1 MHQPEIRSPVGR
13 LPRQIAPGDLY
24 GSRSRVDWLIFGTDT
39 GDGRQRMRT
48 LRFLMAAGSS
58 LFIAGLFGLGYALD
72 FLPLEVFAEASAMI
86 ACCVVVFFVLFRT
99 RWNLRFP
106 DPSLTFLQ
114 ILASVL
120 VTSWVLYHA
129 GEARTIYLLV
139 YMVSFL
145 FGLFQFH
152 AGKLALLAGVMLGS
166 YGAVVLLLA
175 LHQPGSVNMGL
186 EVLRFLVLGAV
197 LGWFAV
203 MGGYIQ
209 KLRARLRHAR
219 DSATA
224 ANRAKSEFLANM
236 SHEIRT
242 PMNGVLGMTELLLD
256 TELDAT
262 QVRDAQNVLSSSE
275 ALLHIINDILDF
287 SKIEA
292 GKLELDAVDF
302 EVRQTVEAVAELLGG
317 IARAKGITFLLDIAH
332 DVPAHLRGD
341 PGRLRQVLVNLVGN
355 AVKFTACG
363 EVALTVARASSSGDE
378 AGALEFTVRDTG
390 IGMDAEACKRI
401 FSPFTQADGST
412 TRRFGG
418 TGLGLVIS
426 RQIVEIMGGKIAVE
440 SRAGEGST
448 FRFTVVLAEAQTK
461 GAAPGPVAASAPA
474 PAPSKERYMSARVL
488 LCEDNRI
495 NQQVCLAMLR
505 SLGCACDVVGNGRDG
520 LAAAMAGEHDLVLMD
535 CHMPEM
541 DGYEASAA
549 IRAQEARLNAARR
562 AVDLPPRRVPIVAL
576 TANAMDG
583 DREQCLAAGMDDYL
597 RKPYTKAQLAAVL
610 ERWLDVSEAQAA

>member
-1 MHQPEIRSPVGR
+1 MQQPETRSPVGR
-13 LPRQIAPGDLY
+13 LPRQDAPADLY
-24 GSRSRVDWLIFGTDT
+24 RSRSRVDWLIFGTDT
-39 GDGRQRMRT
+39 VDRRQRMRM

-58 LFIAGLFGLGYALD
+58 LFIACLFGLGYALGS
-72 FLPLEVFAEASAMI
+72 LPLDVFVQASAMI

-106 DPSLTFLQ
+106 DPSLTFPQ

-145 FGLFQFH
+145 FGLFQFQ
-152 AGKLALLAGVMLGS
+152 AGRLALLAGVMLGS
-166 YGAVVLLLA
+166 YGAVVLLLG
-175 LHQPGSVNMGL
+175 LHQPGSVNMAMEL
-186 EVLRFLVLGAV
+186 LRFLVLGAV
-197 LGWFAV
+197 LGWFAI

-209 KLRARLRHAR
+209 KLRARLRDAR

-262 QVRDAQNVLSSSE
+262 QRRYAQNVLSSSE
-275 ALLHIINDILDF
+275 ALLHIIDDILDF

-292 GKLELDAVDF
+292 GKLDLDAIDF
-302 EVRQTVEAVAELLGG
+302 EVRQTVEAVAELLGE

-363 EVALTVARASSSGDE
+363 EVALTVTRASSSGDA

-390 IGMDAEACKRI
+390 IGMDAETCKRI

-426 RQIVEIMGGKIAVE
+426 RQIVEMMGGEIAVE
-440 SRAGEGST
+440 SRHGEGST
-448 FRFTVVLAEAQTK
+448 FRFTVVLAEAQAK
-461 GAAPGPVAASAPA
+461 GAAPKPVAASA

-488 LCEDNRI
+488 LCEDNRV

-505 SLGCACDVVGNGRDG
+505 SLGCACEVVGNGRDG
-520 LAAAMAGEHDLVLMD
+520 LAAAMAGEHDVVLMD

-562 AVDLPPRRVPIVAL
+562 AVGLPPRRVPIIAL

-597 RKPYTKAQLAAVL
+597 GKPYTKAQLAAVL
-610 ERWLDVSEAQAA
+610 ERWLDVSEAEAA

>member
-1 MHQPEIRSPVGR
+1 
-13 LPRQIAPGDLY
+13 
-24 GSRSRVDWLIFGTDT
+24 VDWLIFGADT

-58 LFIAGLFGLGYALD
+58 FFIACLFGLGYALD
-72 FLPLEVFAEASAMI
+72 FLPLDVFAGASAMI
-86 ACCVVVFFVLFRT
+86 AGCVVVFFVLFRT
-99 RWNLRFP
+99 GWNLRFP

-139 YMVSFL
+139 YMVSFF
-145 FGLFQFH
+145 FGLFQFQ

-166 YGAVVLLLA
+166 YGAVVLLLG

-186 EVLRFLVLGAV
+186 ELLRFVVLGAV

-219 DSATA
+219 DAATA
-224 ANRAKSEFLANM
+224 ANRAKSAFLANM

-256 TELDAT
+256 TELDET
-262 QVRDAQNVLSSSE
+262 QVRYARNVLSSSE

-302 EVRQTVEAVAELLGG
+302 EVRQTVEAVAELLGE

-363 EVALTVARASSSGDE
+363 EVALTVTRASSSGDA
-378 AGALEFTVRDTG
+378 AGALEFTIRDTG

-426 RQIVEIMGGKIAVE
+426 RQIVEMMGGKIAVE

-461 GAAPGPVAASAPA
+461 GAAPTPVAASAPA
-474 PAPSKERYMSARVL
+474 STKERYTSARVL

-520 LAAAMAGEHDLVLMD
+520 LAAAMAGEHDVVLMD

-549 IRAQEARLNAARR
+549 IRAQEAKLNAARR
-562 AVDLPPRRVPIVAL
+562 AVDLPPRRVPIIAL

-583 DREQCLAAGMDDYL
+583 DREHCLAAGMDDYL
-597 RKPYTKAQLAAVL
+597 RKPYSKAQLAAVL

>member
-1 MHQPEIRSPVGR
+1 
-13 LPRQIAPGDLY
+13 
-24 GSRSRVDWLIFGTDT
+24 VDWLIFGTDT

-262 QVRDAQNVLSSSE
+262 QVRYAQNVLSSSE